1 MTNRA
6 GIQKLTTSPFFVNIT
21 RRILL
26 TALTATALIFSACG
40 TLPPS
45 GYAEVRQALAPTGKL
60 RVGVYAG
67 SPTSMIVDPKSGEK
81 FGIALDLG
89 RELAREIGVPV
100 DVVEFRRIAEVI
112 EALQMG
118 AVDFTFTNASA
129 ARAKLV
135 DFTPPMLQLELGYL
149 VPASSAMRGVADV
162 DRAGIRVGVSEG
174 SSSQATLTREYKQAR
189 IVAAASLT
197 AAREM
202 LQRGLLDVF
211 ATNKA
216 VLHELNGELPE
227 FRILEGRWG
236 VENMAIAM
244 PKGRERGMPTL
255 RAFAERAKQSG
266 LLQLLV
272 EKAGLRGASK
282 DF

>member
-1 MTNRA
+1 
-6 GIQKLTTSPFFVNIT
+6 
-21 RRILL
+21 
-26 TALTATALIFSACG
+26 
-40 TLPPS
+40 
-45 GYAEVRQALAPTGKL
+45 
-60 RVGVYAG
+60 
-67 SPTSMIVDPKSGEK
+67 MIVDPKSGEK

-174 SSSQATLTREYKQAR
+174 SSSQATLTREYEQAR

>member
-26 TALTATALIFSACG
+26 TALTASALIFSACG
-40 TLPPS
+40 TLLPS
-45 GYAEVRQALAPTGKL
+45 GNVEVTQALAPTGKL

-81 FGIALDLG
+81 IGIALDLG

-174 SSSQATLTREYKQAR
+174 SSSQVTLTREYKQAR
-189 IVAAASLT
+189 IVAAPSLT

-236 VENMAIAM
+236 VENMAVAI